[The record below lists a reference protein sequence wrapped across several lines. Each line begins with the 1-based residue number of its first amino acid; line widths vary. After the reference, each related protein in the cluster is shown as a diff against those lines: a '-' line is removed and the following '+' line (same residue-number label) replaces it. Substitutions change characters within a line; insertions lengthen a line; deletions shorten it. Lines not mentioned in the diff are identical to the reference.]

1 MSSVP
6 TEVNCSF
13 PDSLCFKYSNKS
25 AKDGQFTAQ
34 GCISAE
40 LCRKL
45 DNQKGLECCHGD
57 LCNTGEAGKA
67 QNPCSKELQFG
78 CCAQYIK
85 PYSVWPRVR
94 LFWNRLAT
102 IMFIIKFKAH
112 SGWLIKRAL
121 WEPKPGAKAVTPCQY
136 SLFYVSCSPLLIF
149 CALSASWV
157 LYNRAK
163 HNQSFFIC

>member
-13 PDSLCFKYSNKS
+13 PQSLCFKYSNKS
-25 AKDGQFTAQ
+25 VKDGQFTAQ

-67 QNPCSKELQFG
+67 QNPCSKKLQFWWS
-78 CCAQYIK
+78 AQYIK
-85 PYSVWPRVR
+85 PCSVWPGVR

-102 IMFIIKFKAH
+102 IMFIIKFEAH
-112 SGWLIKRAL
+112 FGQLIRRAR
-121 WEPKPGAKAVTPCQY
+121 WEPKTRSY
-136 SLFYVSCSPLLIF
+136 SCHVLPIYFVLRLVFTLHIF
-149 CALSASWV
+149 CALSAFWV

>member
-1 MSSVP
+1 MYFPLSSPGLGNVLTSLAQNWKTLLFPLGKVCYYQCPGQMSSVP

-13 PDSLCFKYSNKS
+13 PESLCFKYSNKS
-25 AKDGQFTAQ
+25 VKDGQFTAQ

-112 SGWLIKRAL
+112 SGWLIKRAR
-121 WEPKPGAKAVTPCQY
+121 WELNTR
-136 SLFYVSCSPLLIF
+136 S
-149 CALSASWV
+149 
-157 LYNRAK
+157 
-163 HNQSFFIC
+163 